1 VQERWS
7 QKERSRAQR
16 APHTR
21 KVSACAACASGGS
34 VVMTAVLTVDWW
46 FRESEGVRS
55 SCLLTWQ
62 LQVKEDASTLAHTDA
77 VVRQPAIKRLSSLTR

>member
-1 VQERWS
+1 
-7 QKERSRAQR
+7 
-16 APHTR
+16 
-21 KVSACAACASGGS
+21 
-34 VVMTAVLTVDWW
+34 MTAVLTVDWW